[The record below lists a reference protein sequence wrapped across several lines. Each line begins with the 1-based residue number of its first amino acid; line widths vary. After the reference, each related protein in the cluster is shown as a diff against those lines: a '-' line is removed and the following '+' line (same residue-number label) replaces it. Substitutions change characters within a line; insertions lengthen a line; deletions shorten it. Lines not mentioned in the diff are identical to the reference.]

1 MGCRLWVGP
10 MNPGI
15 LCMGVAVERGDDNQE
30 SRGKELLIGPTLEG
44 MGGRLKD
51 SIGESWS
58 FMLPVSI
65 FS

>member
-1 MGCRLWVGP
+1 
-10 MNPGI
+10 MNPGM
-15 LCMGVAVERGDDNQE
+15 LCMGVALERGDDNQE
-30 SRGKELLIGPTLEG
+30 SKGKELLIGPTLEG
-44 MGGRLKD
+44 MGDRLKD